1 MTETKHTPGPWTV
14 GPYAMDV
21 NGPSEKGGTFKVC
34 DIRGWGYFTGKGHGA
49 LGLPADVAIA
59 RQTANARLIAAA
71 PDLLEGCKLAMRAFE
86 NGDHIDWSVLS
97 DAIEKAEKGTP

>member
-1 MTETKHTPGPWTV
+1 MTESKHTPGPWKAQGTRV
-14 GPYAMDV
+14 YFPRSA
-21 NGPSEKGGTFKVC
+21 GGFDLRNC
-34 DIRGWGYFTGKGHGA
+34 PNA
-49 LGLPADVAIA
+49 E
-59 RQTANARLIAAA
+59 ANARLSAAA